1 MRGESRQGRQ
11 RPFAGRAPRQNVS
24 RRAAAAR
31 RRAWFGRLA
40 GVVWAV
46 AVAAMAVFVSLFFVF
61 VHDVFTQSEHFKARH
76 IQMEGGQR
84 LDARTLATVAGVR
97 QGVNVL
103 SVNLSAARKR
113 LLAHPW
119 IAEAEVRREIPAT
132 LSILIREHVPA
143 AVVDVGKKFLLNT
156 HGEVF
161 KEWEPTDPGGL
172 PVVSGLKVSDLRLAD
187 RSGAAS
193 SRGLPELRASAPP
206 AAAPSRPMDA
216 VMQVLARAGDSGSVL
231 PAREIR
237 MIRVDRELGIT
248 VLAYDEAKS
257 IRLGYGDY
265 APKLRLLAD
274 LLAFFKAQ
282 PGMMDF
288 ERIDLTDPNR
298 VIVNPVK
305 TELAGKTGPKGG

>member
-11 RPFAGRAPRQNVS
+11 RPFAGRGPRRNVS

-31 RRAWFGRLA
+31 RRARLGRLA
-40 GVVWAV
+40 GVFWAV
-46 AVAAMAVFVSLFFVF
+46 TVAAVAVFVSLFFVF

-76 IQMEGGQR
+76 IQIEGGQR

-97 QGVNVL
+97 QGINVL

-132 LSILIREHVPA
+132 LSIRIREHVPA
-143 AVVDVGKKFLLNT
+143 AVVDVGKKFLLNA
-156 HGEVF
+156 HGEIF
-161 KEWEPTDPGGL
+161 KEWEPADPGGL
-172 PVVSGLKVSDLRLAD
+172 PVVSGLRVSDLRLAD

-193 SRGLPELRASAPP
+193 SRGLPGLRASAPT

-216 VMQVLARAGDSGSVL
+216 VMQVLARADDSGSVL
-231 PAREIR
+231 PVREIR

-257 IRLGYGDY
+257 IRLGYDDY

-274 LLAFFKAQ
+274 LLAFFKTQ

-288 ERIDLTDPNR
+288 ERIDLTDASR